1 MDWDER
7 DMMKTRVDEA
17 EELVR
22 EAYDEIHGLAAKR
35 RLYASQDEVKAW
47 TAQFDEAQEK
57 YVKLRLELEKF
68 GIEFN
73 KEEKQSK

>member
-1 MDWDER
+1 
-7 DMMKTRVDEA
+7 MKTKADEA
-17 EELVR
+17 EELAR

-35 RLYASQDEVKAW
+35 RLCASQDEVDAW
-47 TAQFDEAQEK
+47 IAQFNEAQEK

-68 GIEFN
+68 GLSFN